1 MPVILGLAMIVLFIF
16 IGPYFTI
23 LALNTLFGLGIE
35 VTVGTWF
42 AMFWIHIALL
52 PKSTSAKRLPKIM

>member
-1 MPVILGLAMIVLFIF
+1 MVNILLAIVAILMFVF
-16 IGPYFTI
+16 LGPYFSI

-42 AMFWIHIALL
+42 ASLWIMLVIGA
-52 PKSTSAKRLPKIM
+52 AKGK

>member
-1 MPVILGLAMIVLFIF
+1 MSKMFLAILLIFLFIF

-23 LALNTLFGLGIE
+23 MALNTLFGLGIE

-42 AMFWIHIALL
+42 AMLWLHFALV
-52 PKSTSAKRLPKIM
+52 PNIV

>member
-1 MPVILGLAMIVLFIF
+1 MAIIFGLIVLFIF

-42 AMFWIHIALL
+42 AMLWLHLALV
-52 PKSTSAKRLPKIM
+52 PKSVSSK

>member
-1 MPVILGLAMIVLFIF
+1 MPLIVIALFIF

-35 VTVGTWF
+35 LTVGTWF
-42 AMFWIHIALL
+42 AMFWIHLALA
-52 PKSTSAKRLPKIM
+52 PKSTSSK

>member
-1 MPVILGLAMIVLFIF
+1 MPAILGLVLIALFIF

-23 LALNTLFGLGIE
+23 TALNTLFGLGIE

-42 AMFWIHIALL
+42 AMFWIHLVL
-52 PKSTSAKRLPKIM
+52 VPKSTSSN

>member
-1 MPVILGLAMIVLFIF
+1 MPVILSLALLYV

-35 VTVGTWF
+35 VTFSTWF
-42 AMFWIHIALL
+42 AMFWIHLVLA
-52 PKSTSAKRLPKIM
+52 PKI